1 MTAIARTI
9 AALPV
14 VRLHPR
20 LRACAAYAPWFALG
34 LLLGAAI
41 DLTVRIAA

>member
-1 MTAIARTI
+1 MTAIVRSV

-14 VRLHPR
+14 IRLHPR
-20 LRACAAYAPWFALG
+20 LRACVRHAPWFGLG